1 MTQVSDITLKAECHC
16 GLVSYSY
23 TLPASAF
30 PLKSALCHCGS
41 CRRVTGQLFATF
53 AVIPSPHRPDV
64 SHLKE
69 YASSSFIR
77 RYFCPRCG
85 ASVLNTESEEWE
97 FPSGILEKT
106 EGLLNRVQLFINDT
120 KDGGAALWLAAGLPV
135 MHSQDRQS
143 RLTTVQEVIE
153 MERMSQNASG
163 NMEERLPASCHCGDV
178 FFTIS
183 KGKEK
188 YPAGLDA
195 CTSCRKVTGFEITA
209 WVTVPKNSI
218 SMRDGSP
225 FNFASPTLTKYN
237 TSPNVVRYFCSRCG
251 ATIFYLKDGNDTV
264 DIGVG
269 LLEAQSGARAE
280 EFLRWEKYDNCV
292 AYQEDAIDSMLV
304 QALITGMQECR
315 L

>member
-1 MTQVSDITLKAECHC
+1 MAHASDITLKAKCHC

-30 PLKSALCHCGS
+30 PLKSAICHCGS
-41 CRRVTGQLFATF
+41 CRRATGQLFATF
-53 AVIPSPHRPDV
+53 AVIPSPHRPDI

-69 YASSSFIR
+69 YASSSSIS

-85 ASVLNTESEEWE
+85 ASALNTESDEWE

-120 KDGGAALWLAAGLPV
+120 KDGGAALWLATGLPE

-153 MERMSQNASG
+153 MERMSQNASES
-163 NMEERLPASCHCGDV
+163 MEERLPASCHCGDV
-178 FFTIS
+178 SFTIS

-195 CTSCRKVTGFEITA
+195 CTS
-209 WVTVPKNSI
+209 
-218 SMRDGSP
+218 
-225 FNFASPTLTKYN
+225 
-237 TSPNVVRYFCSRCG
+237 
-251 ATIFYLKDGNDTV
+251 
-264 DIGVG
+264 
-269 LLEAQSGARAE
+269 
-280 EFLRWEKYDNCV
+280 
-292 AYQEDAIDSMLV
+292 
-304 QALITGMQECR
+304 
-315 L
+315 